1 VYKRQELASVPDY
14 AALEQ
19 RLLSRVQFE
28 PNSGCWLWE
37 GATVFYG
44 YGVTGYDGKS
54 KRVHRLSWEI
64 YRGPIPAGMVI
75 CHRCDTPPCAN
86 PDHLFLGTRSDN
98 NYDCVRKG
106 RANNRTGEQKPNAV
120 LTSAT
125 VREIW
130 LSPLSQIDIAR
141 RLSLNPRTVSNVR
154 IGATWRSVTSGLPPQ
169 PVRSRERPRRRKIS
183 EETVE
188 RIRTARND
196 GETLSAIAERFGITS
211 GYVHKITSGQTR
223 TAPADKGS
231 EGR

>member
-1 VYKRQELASVPDY
+1 MPDY
-14 AALEQ
+14 EALKQ

-37 GATVFYG
+37 GGTVFYG

-64 YRGPIPAGMVI
+64 FRGPIPEGMVI

-120 LTSAT
+120 LSNES
-125 VREIW
+125 VRAIW
-130 LSPLSQIDIAR
+130 LSPLSNAAIAEQ
-141 RLSLNPRTVSNVR
+141 LGVNPRAVSNVR
-154 IGATWRSVTSGLPPQ
+154 TGMLWRSVTATLPPQ
-169 PVRSRERPRRRKIS
+169 PTRKRTRRDLGGAVRQR
-183 EETVE
+183 
-188 RIRTARND
+188 
-196 GETLSAIAERFGITS
+196 
-211 GYVHKITSGQTR
+211 Q
-223 TAPADKGS
+223 
-231 EGR
+231 